1 QFTERAKSRSFIDL
15 LGNQKISLKNDVSQS
30 LYEALN
36 RQKQAIRKIEE
47 SLAASRIASRE
58 EEARKLAEGLVN
70 ARNQYQDL
78 LISAKEQ
85 SPEISSFIT
94 VEAISLTAL
103 QSLLED
109 SVALVEYLVT
119 ENELVA
125 WVVTKE
131 KIDVVRVP
139 LAEKEL
145 NILIADYRERMQ
157 KLAPIE
163 EQAER
168 LYSLLI
174 KPVEPFIA
182 GKRFLGIVPHGHL
195 HYISFSS
202 LRDGQNYLVEKHPL
216 FYSPS
221 ASVMQFT
228 FKEKAKRD
236 RDIRVLALG
245 NPDLGD
251 FNYDLPLAEMEAN
264 AIKWDFPKVDI
275 FTRENAT
282 ESWLKEHISEYQII
296 HIASHGEFDPVNP
309 LFSSLKLTRSK
320 TADGN
325 FEVNEV
331 FGLEINADIVT
342 LSACQTGLG
351 DIVGGDELVGLN
363 RAFIYAGTK
372 SILSSLWRVSDIS
385 TAVLIKHFYRN
396 YGHENKAESLRKAQL
411 LVKRLYPHPSYWA
424 GFNLAGDY
432 R

>member
-1 QFTERAKSRSFIDL
+1 
-15 LGNQKISLKNDVSQS
+15 
-30 LYEALN
+30 
-36 RQKQAIRKIEE
+36 
-47 SLAASRIASRE
+47 
-58 EEARKLAEGLVN
+58 
-70 ARNQYQDL
+70 
-78 LISAKEQ
+78 
-85 SPEISSFIT
+85 
-94 VEAISLTAL
+94 
-103 QSLLED
+103 
-109 SVALVEYLVT
+109 VT